1 MARQTS
7 LKSYVDAHTSSS
19 SDSSSAYR
27 STSVSEA
34 SNIRDPLI
42 EDYESAGSYSSADSD
57 SVKSPPLQCPV
68 KRRKKMD
75 RRTFKDEWKV
85 KYMMWPV
92 NSSPATEAGATSTAK
107 RHLQRKHPFS
117 LTFSV
122 DKRERLV
129 RQFEHM
135 YSKQRSTLTAALE
148 PDKLVKLALYK
159 LAFALGKHKLPYS
172 CCESFIE
179 FARAADP
186 ISSVFK
192 LMAGSRDTV
201 TRCSR
206 EMHQSIL
213 KPNTIHAIHFGH
225 AWQMNQPIPL
235 LWSSEGS
242 M

>member
-1 MARQTS
+1 
-7 LKSYVDAHTSSS
+7 
-19 SDSSSAYR
+19 
-27 STSVSEA
+27 
-34 SNIRDPLI
+34 
-42 EDYESAGSYSSADSD
+42 
-57 SVKSPPLQCPV
+57 
-68 KRRKKMD
+68 MD
-75 RRTFKDEWKV
+75 KRTFKDEWKV

-92 NSSPATEAGATSTAK
+92 NSSPATEAGATDETEMICIHCQEKIKAKSSTAK
-107 RHLQRKHPFS
+107 RHLQRKHPSS

-148 PDKLVKLALYK
+148 PDKLVKLAPYK
-159 LAFALGKHKLPYS
+159 LAFVLGKHKLPYS

-186 ISSVFK
+186 SSSVFK

-201 TRCSR
+201 TRRSQ

-213 KPNTIHAIHFGH
+213 KPNTIHAIHKSPF
-225 AWQMNQPIPL
+225 
-235 LWSSEGS
+235 WSLMADESTDSATMEQ
-242 M
+242 